1 MISRFI
7 GIFISIIGLMLP
19 WRLRILFSEFLGW
32 VTQLVYF
39 TYFGIFNFIL
49 NELRK
54 AKDLEEKK
62 ENDEAT
68 G

>member
-7 GIFISIIGLMLP
+7 GIFISIIGLILP

-32 VTQLVYF
+32 VTQAIYF

-49 NELRK
+49 SELRK
-54 AKDLEEKK
+54 AKELEK
-62 ENDEAT
+62 EGEDEQT
-68 G
+68 S

>member
-7 GIFISIIGLMLP
+7 GILISLMGLLLP

-32 VTQLVYF
+32 VTQAIYF

-49 NELRK
+49 TELRK
-54 AKDLEEKK
+54 AKEAESQEENN
-62 ENDEAT
+62 EP